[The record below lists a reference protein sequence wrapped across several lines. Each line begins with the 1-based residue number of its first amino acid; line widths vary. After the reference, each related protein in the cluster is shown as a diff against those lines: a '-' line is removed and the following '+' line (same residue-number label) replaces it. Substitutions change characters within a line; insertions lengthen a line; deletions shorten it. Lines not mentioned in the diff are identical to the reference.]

1 MLADR
6 FLYRM
11 KKELRNAKTLK
22 PHETEEETSGSQLTS
37 MDSQNACKKDKKF
50 IRRFKLPPNEILV
63 EEFICKLKLADPTV
77 SSDIPGTFHFLVIF
91 LGVLS
96 IGTYHI
102 CFYGRLFGL
111 REKSVIPITE
121 ITKIRKNQSNELE
134 ISSLHVQV

>member
-37 MDSQNACKKDKKF
+37 MDSQNAGKKDKKF
-50 IRRFKLPPNEILV
+50 IRRFKLPQNEILV

-77 SSDIPGTFHFLVIF
+77 SSDIPGTLHLPIH
-91 LGVLS
+91 LS
-96 IGTYHI
+96 RSLIYWNISHLLLWEIVWTERKI
-102 CFYGRLFGL
+102 CY
-111 REKSVIPITE
+111 
-121 ITKIRKNQSNELE
+121 
-134 ISSLHVQV
+134 SSLSNNENSKESIK